1 VEKQQ
6 MPILVFGLTSPGL
19 ESMIYRI
26 RGKHANHYTKGY
38 KNPFIIFLKGSN
50 CQNQLC
56 YDTTIFWNKT
66 VIQLNLLV
74 LLAISSFKIML
85 H

>member
-1 VEKQQ
+1 

-26 RGKHANHYTKGY
+26 RGEHANHYTKGY

-50 CQNQLC
+50 C
-56 YDTTIFWNKT
+56 
-66 VIQLNLLV
+66 
-74 LLAISSFKIML
+74 
-85 H
+85 